1 MSETRLL
8 LAARRWRHSFKRR
21 AWATLC
27 EGVQERR
34 RLLQALDATARRWR
48 QHVAAAAV
56 QTWRENGLLW
66 QRVLLGLGRRS
77 ARDNQRRGM
86 LTWAAF
92 TAARGEALGVVRAVL
107 ARWRQRRLVE
117 P

>member
-1 MSETRLL
+1 M
-8 LAARRWRHSFKRR
+8 
-21 AWATLC
+21 
-27 EGVQERR
+27 
-34 RLLQALDATARRWR
+34 
-48 QHVAAAAV
+48 